1 MLVHLPP
8 GLVDLLNAL
17 YWGQEDVATE
27 LQQFAETWQ
36 DLNGWY
42 QFHGSYSVNE
52 KEQGE
57 LENFTLLWKQ
67 VCETLEQGPL
77 EFEKLAGPVHETISI
92 MNQINEDRRF
102 PHFSPIPAVNETLL
116 AGAAY
121 CMDAGSEKAVR
132 DRLPLLAEC
141 LDNLRGLYY
150 EQIDGFPEE
159 IRNALGEGFE
169 LMEKGIQGIHQGF
182 PDKDTVQD
190 GLADLKEGAGL
201 AEFLLEWDRKEKV
214 RLRERYN
221 RYNIPLIGTD
231 LEIGLESMK
240 AVERRKWRRGAK
252 STEKDLFPLLD
263 EFWHMVNSNLFL
275 PPEERPE
282 LMMEVEEAYLA
293 TREAVSALKGKEF
306 EDRELIEAVEE
317 SLDWLSDTFTHIEEV
332 ALKPE
337 HFGSGSERH
346 IFEAVQGVLSGT
358 VPDAALLEL
367 LRNSELAEVELAPFR
382 SYLNEGD
389 RESLYPAVW
398 VFLDHY
404 TARAD
409 RVGSQPWTCPSC
421 GQQNEAADLSCGQC
435 RALKPVGP

>member
-17 YWGQEDVATE
+17 YWGQEEVETE
-27 LQQFAETWQ
+27 LQQFSETWQ
-36 DLNGWY
+36 DLYGWH
-42 QFHGSYSVNE
+42 QFHGSYAVNE

-67 VCETLEQGPL
+67 VREILERGPL

-102 PHFSPIPAVNETLL
+102 PHFSSIPAVNETLL

-121 CMDAGSEKAVR
+121 CMDFGSEKAVR

-159 IRNALGEGFE
+159 VRTALVEGFE
-169 LMEKGIQGIHQGF
+169 LMERGIRAVHQGF
-182 PDKDTVQD
+182 PDKEAVQD

-201 AEFLLEWDRKEKV
+201 AEFLLEWDRKAKIT
-214 RLRERYN
+214 LRERYN

-240 AVERRKWRRGAK
+240 AVERRKWRRGTK

-358 VPDAALLEL
+358 IPDAALLEL
-367 LRNSELAEVELAPFR
+367 LRNSELAEVELAPFQP
-382 SYLNEGD
+382 YLNEGD

-404 TARAD
+404 AARAD
-409 RVGSQPWTCPSC
+409 QVGNQPWSCPSC
-421 GQQNEAADLSCGQC
+421 GQQNEAAELSCGQC